1 MRIAAAE
8 GSSEVSGA
16 VLASTL
22 TTIAVFLPLAFV
34 DGIAGQLF
42 EDQALTVTFALIV
55 SLLLAMTLIPMLSAA
70 GSDAKHGEGV
80 QGARFILAPLFAP
93 IVWCG
98 RQLGTGFDRLLLLI
112 GRGFARLLDLALR
125 APWTTLGVGLLSASL
140 TALLLTRCLLY
151 TSPSPRDATLSR
163 MPSSA

>member
-34 DGIAGQLF
+34 DGIAGPF

-70 GSDAKHGEGV
+70 GSEAQWREV
-80 QGARFILAPLFAP
+80 R
-93 IVWCG
+93 
-98 RQLGTGFDRLLLLI
+98 
-112 GRGFARLLDLALR
+112 
-125 APWTTLGVGLLSASL
+125 
-140 TALLLTRCLLY
+140 
-151 TSPSPRDATLSR
+151 
-163 MPSSA
+163 

>member
-1 MRIAAAE
+1 MRNFDVSLNVMSLGGIALAVGMLMDNAIVVLENIARRREGGDSLRIAAAE

-70 GSDAKHGEGV
+70 GSDVQREEGV
-80 QGARFILAPLFAP
+80 QGTRFILAPLFAP

-98 RQLGTGFDRLLLLI
+98 RQLG
-112 GRGFARLLDLALR
+112 
-125 APWTTLGVGLLSASL
+125 
-140 TALLLTRCLLY
+140 CLLY
-151 TSPSPRDATLSR
+151 TSPSPRDVEESR

>member
-1 MRIAAAE
+1 MCSRILPDVKGGDSLRIAAAE

-70 GSDAKHGEGV
+70 GSGAHGEGV
-80 QGARFILAPLFAP
+80 QGPRFILAPL
-93 IVWCG
+93 
-98 RQLGTGFDRLLLLI
+98 
-112 GRGFARLLDLALR
+112 LR
-125 APWTTLGVGLLSASL
+125 RSFGVV
-140 TALLLTRCLLY
+140 
-151 TSPSPRDATLSR
+151 TS
-163 MPSSA
+163 